1 LSVLPDIACADE
13 ATLRRCLCDVLALST
28 LPSVWAGA
36 QPLRIAESLAD
47 ALYSMLSADFV
58 YVALRDPRGSTLA
71 SVAQTDRYESN
82 PQLAA
87 TLGPAL
93 LGWVRQHDPYD
104 LFLSAAPHGEIPLRV
119 TCRPL
124 GHNAELGV
132 LAAGFIAAELP
143 SPLHHLLLD
152 VGATQAT
159 TGLSNALLVHSA
171 RQSEERFRALIEAS
185 AQIVWTRGG
194 DGVVAVEDSPSW
206 RASTGQTEAEWKGV
220 AALDAVHPEDRPR
233 ILALWSAAV
242 AEKIPIETEYRLRHA
257 SGEWRWTAVRAVP
270 RLDES
275 GAVQE
280 WVGMNTDISARK
292 AAEQTQQLLL
302 GELNH
307 RVKNTL
313 ANVQAIA
320 QHTLRHAKGPA
331 DFAHAFGGRVQAL
344 ARVHTQLTD
353 ATWQG
358 ADLQALI
365 ADQVLQVSNGTQQL
379 ATQGPD
385 LMLAPQ
391 AALHLALVLHE
402 LGTNSRKYGALSK
415 PEGRVAVTWAVK
427 SDRLH
432 LQWSERGGPPVK
444 VPRQHGFGTV
454 LIQNTAQSL
463 GGTAQMDCVA
473 EGLGWAID
481 VPLKALRAPAGD
493 QPGVTD
499 DHVPG
504 MAGVV
509 EVTEPL
515 TGEAHAQGFG
525 GKRVLVVEDE
535 VLVSMVVIDML
546 EELGVRPVGPA
557 QSVAQALEAIASEA
571 LDAAL
576 LDGNLAG
583 ARVDAVAAALTRKE
597 VPFAFVTG
605 YARDNLPAAFRSAP
619 ILPKPFTE
627 AELIAALR
635 GLFRSGTSGTI
646 PLRRRPGAAE

>member
-1 LSVLPDIACADE
+1 VLPDLARADA
-13 ATLRRCLCDVLALST
+13 ATLRRCLGNVLALST

-36 QPLRIAESLAD
+36 KPLRIAESLAD
-47 ALYSMLSADFV
+47 ALYTMLNADFV
-58 YVALRDPRGSTLA
+58 YVALFDPRGSELA
-71 SVAQTDRYESN
+71 SVAQTDPYESN

-87 TLGPAL
+87 ALGPPL
-93 LGWVRQHDPYD
+93 LDWVRLHDPHE
-104 LFLSAAPHGEIPLRV
+104 LFLSAALNREVPLRV

-124 GHNAELGV
+124 GHNAELGL
-132 LAAGFIAAELP
+132 LAAGFAAEDMP
-143 SPLHHLLLD
+143 AALHHLLLD

-159 TGLSNALLVHSA
+159 TGLTNTLLVRSV

-185 AQIVWTRGG
+185 AQIVWTRAG
-194 DGVVAVEDSPSW
+194 DGAAVEDSPSW
-206 RASTGQTEAEWKGV
+206 RAFTGQTYAEWKGFGW
-220 AALDAVHPEDRPR
+220 LDAIHPEDRPR
-233 ILALWSAAV
+233 ISALWRAAV
-242 AEKIPIETEYRLRHA
+242 TEKRPVETEYRLRHA
-257 SGEWRWTAVRAVP
+257 SGEWRWTAARAVP
-270 RLDES
+270 RLDAS
-275 GAVQE
+275 GGVQE
-280 WVGMNTDISARK
+280 WVGMNTDISTRK

-320 QHTLRHAKGPA
+320 QHTLRHTKRPA
-331 DFAHAFGGRVQAL
+331 DFADAFGGRVQAL
-344 ARVHTQLTD
+344 ARVHTQLTE

-379 ATQGPD
+379 AVQGPG

-415 PEGRVAVTWAVK
+415 PEGKVAVTWAVK
-427 SDRLH
+427 HDRLLLH
-432 LQWSERGGPPVK
+432 WSERGGPPVK
-444 VPRQHGFGTV
+444 VPHRHGFGTM

-463 GGTAQMDCVA
+463 GGKAQMVCVA
-473 EGLGWAID
+473 EGLGWEID
-481 VPLKALRAPAGD
+481 VPLKALRAPAGP
-493 QPGVTD
+493 QPSVTD
-499 DHVPG
+499 DGVPEPAAVAG
-504 MAGVV
+504 MA
-509 EVTEPL
+509 EPA
-515 TGEAHAQGFG
+515 TGEAHPQGFS

-535 VLVSMVVIDML
+535 VLVAMVVTDML
-546 EELGVRPVGPA
+546 EELGVRPIGPA
-557 QSVAQALEAIASEA
+557 QSVQQALDTIGREA

-597 VPFAFVTG
+597 VPFVFVTG
-605 YARDNLPAAFRSAP
+605 YARDSLPAAFRGAP

-627 AELIAALR
+627 AELIAALGR
-635 GLFRSGTSGTI
+635 LFAPNTSGTI
-646 PLRRRPGAAE
+646 QLRCRPGVAE